1 MRLQTTGT
9 GAILYK
15 RLQSRKRA
23 MLLTALDD
31 DCCVTVCVPR
41 TRRTMKMNAMTRHQT
56 MSCPRIHKLCM
67 PCPYLSEPSTILP
80 LTWLNKT
87 MLHQASLLD
96 FNELSQQAP
105 TTPSLARSHLH
116 WHVRPAALSWC
127 GPNLVECASVN
138 EVL

>member
-1 MRLQTTGT
+1 MRLQTTGN

-31 DCCVTVCVPR
+31 DCCVTVCVPT
-41 TRRTMKMNAMTRHQT
+41 TRRTMKMDAMTRHQT
-56 MSCPRIHKLCM
+56 MPCPRIHKLCM
-67 PCPYLSEPSTILP
+67 PCPYPSEPSSILP

-105 TTPSLARSHLH
+105 TTPSLVRSHLH